1 MKSHKHLCVFSEID
15 FIWKAKKEKKNT
27 NQNTRCLD
35 VEIMWY
41 LLYFANL
48 EGEEN
53 IRKSS

>member
-15 FIWKAKKEKKNT
+15 FMWKAQKKKEKK

-53 IRKSS
+53 ICKSS